1 MIIYHPVPAEPGAPP
16 PDGTVWIDLLEAS
29 EAEVQMIEAHVGH
42 HLPTRDQLAEIQQS
56 SRQFFK
62 NGVLRLSAP
71 MMAVGDD
78 KVGPHLTQVG
88 LVLTQDLLI
97 TVRDQHLQIF
107 ETVAETACGPH
118 APTSSPLVFTALM
131 EAFVDRQ
138 ADLLEEARERLDE
151 VSHAVFRASSS
162 ASPRRIAQTTMIMR
176 RKLQTLGRIG
186 ERTSLIR
193 ESLLTVDR
201 AVPFTLEATKDWF
214 APDLVH
220 RLGDVRTDIESLNLF
235 EEHLL
240 GKVQFLLDAVLG
252 FIGIEQND
260 IFKVLTIASVV
271 GIFPTLIAGWY
282 GMNFH
287 NMPEYG
293 WAYGYQFGIGAI
305 VLSTILPLA
314 WFKWRGW
321 M

>member
-107 ETVAETACGPH
+107 ESVAETACGPH
-118 APTSSPLVFTALM
+118 APTSRPLVFTALM

>member
-1 MIIYHPVPAEPGAPP
+1 VITYHPVQAEPGAPP

-29 EAEVQMIEAHVGH
+29 EAEVEMIEAYVGH

-56 SRQFFK
+56 SRQLFK

-71 MMAVGDD
+71 MLAVGDD
-78 KVGPHLTQVG
+78 KTGPHLTQVG
-88 LVLTQDLLI
+88 LVLTPRLLI

-107 ETVAETACGPH
+107 EAVAESSCAPH
-118 APTSSPLVFTALM
+118 APTNSPLVFTALL

-138 ADLLEEARERLDE
+138 ADLLEEARAHLDE
-151 VSHAVFRASSS
+151 VSHAVFRVS
-162 ASPRRIAQTTMIMR
+162 ATNPRRVAQTTMIMR
-176 RKLQTLGRIG
+176 RKLQTLGRVG
-186 ERTSLIR
+186 ERISLIR

-220 RLGDVRTDIESLNLF
+220 RLGDVRADVESLNQF

-260 IFKVLTIASVV
+260 IFKVLTVASVV
-271 GIFPTLIAGWY
+271 GIFPTLVAGWY

-287 NMPEYG
+287 NMPEYD
-293 WAYGYQFGIGAI
+293 WAFGYQWGIGAI
-305 VLSTILPLA
+305 VLSTIIPLA